1 MLLLV
6 VVVVLLP
13 LLATVLVVLAEL
25 ELLPEPE
32 LLPELELLPEPS
44 VEVIEAATMLDRLA
58 ARSGQLPVIPFVLSI
73 RRTEATTCS

>member
-1 MLLLV
+1 MVVLVLLLGV
-6 VVVVLLP
+6 LVLLLP

-25 ELLPEPE
+25 ELFS
-32 LLPELELLPEPS
+32 ELELFPELR
-44 VEVIEAATMLDRLA
+44 VEVVDAATMLDRLA

>member
-1 MLLLV
+1 MLV
-6 VVVVLLP
+6 VVLVVLVLLP

-25 ELLPEPE
+25 ELF
-32 LLPELELLPEPS
+32 PELELLPELG
-44 VEVIEAATMLDRLA
+44 VEVVEAATMLDRLA

>member
-1 MLLLV
+1 LLV
-6 VVVVLLP
+6 VVLVLLLGVLVLLLP

-25 ELLPEPE
+25 ELFS
-32 LLPELELLPEPS
+32 ELELFPELR
-44 VEVIEAATMLDRLA
+44 VEVVDAATMLDRLA